1 MALTSME
8 TKFCK
13 LPLDFEAL
21 LSEDVENSRLAS
33 CSEIESIDQFIELL
47 ISTAPGEHAF
57 DKEFGCEIFFL
68 DFESIV
74 SHTRKPLL
82 VPGNC
87 LGYIW
92 QTLLNG
98 LLSMWGQPL
107 LKLSA
112 TNGFIGMVILLLWQ
126 QIGYMMIIYVAG
138 LNNVSP
144 DLIEAAQIDGAT
156 ESQILFKIKIPMIM
170 PSVTICTFLTLTNA
184 NTTVSQNA

>member
-1 MALTSME
+1 ME

-74 SHTRKPLL
+74 SHTRWEGQFSEYITKAITRHEKRLTGVNVRVIIDDTTRQDNVFDAPA
-82 VPGNC
+82 VKKRVQVYVYGNGGMAGGGQYAPTQNERSDYQGKRKTVLQC
-87 LGYIW
+87 
-92 QTLLNG
+92 TL
-98 LLSMWGQPL
+98 
-107 LKLSA
+107 
-112 TNGFIGMVILLLWQ
+112 
-126 QIGYMMIIYVAG
+126 
-138 LNNVSP
+138 
-144 DLIEAAQIDGAT
+144 
-156 ESQILFKIKIPMIM
+156 
-170 PSVTICTFLTLTNA
+170 
-184 NTTVSQNA
+184 

>member
-1 MALTSME
+1 ME

-74 SHTRKPLL
+74 SHTRWEGQFSEYITKAITTRQDNVFDAPAVKKRVQVYVYGTL
-82 VPGNC
+82 VHTGEKRC
-87 LGYIW
+87 FYYVIYLGPIS
-92 QTLLNG
+92 TR
-98 LLSMWGQPL
+98 
-107 LKLSA
+107 
-112 TNGFIGMVILLLWQ
+112 
-126 QIGYMMIIYVAG
+126 
-138 LNNVSP
+138 
-144 DLIEAAQIDGAT
+144 
-156 ESQILFKIKIPMIM
+156 
-170 PSVTICTFLTLTNA
+170 
-184 NTTVSQNA
+184 